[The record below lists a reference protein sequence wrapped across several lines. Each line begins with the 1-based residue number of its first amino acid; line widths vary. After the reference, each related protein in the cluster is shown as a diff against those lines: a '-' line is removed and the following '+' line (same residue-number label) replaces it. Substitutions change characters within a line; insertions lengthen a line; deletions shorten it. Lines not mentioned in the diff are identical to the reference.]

1 MLNKQRKETKTNLI
15 YEQLHQDIL
24 NNIFMPGEHLP
35 LSALKD
41 RYQVGSSPLRESLS
55 RLATQGLLEAEAQCG
70 FRVATLSI
78 AELEDIYMVREAIDI
93 FALERAITLGDD
105 AWEAEVVASAHR
117 LAKYIDP
124 NTQSKEIEVSEWE
137 KRQRD
142 FIFAIVKGSQSP
154 WLLKIHT
161 MLYDQAA
168 RYRRLCLQTH
178 CTDKEVLNS
187 VILENQQLVDA
198 IISKDINAA
207 RSIFQIAWQN
217 TVKTITT
224 ILKNQQ

>member
-1 MLNKQRKETKTNLI
+1 MLSKQRKETKTNLI

-70 FRVATLSI
+70 FRVAALSI

-187 VILENQQLVDA
+187 VIVENQQLVDA